1 MKKLILII
9 LFLLPISICSFLLR
23 KKAVFFSEKPRHN
36 TVIINVKEK
45 NLYLDLEDYVVGVVA
60 GEMPALFQEE
70 ALKAQAVAARSYVL
84 SKEKDGNYEVSAS
97 TNDQV
102 FLTSYEMKEKW
113 QEDYDEYYNKIL
125 NAVKKTT
132 GEVLTKDNKILKAFY
147 FSMSNGYT
155 ENSKDVFGE
164 DLTQSVESPFEA
176 SLSNFEIVKEFSK
189 NELLEKLG
197 VDNLNIENQ
206 QISETKHTSSIIIG
220 GKEFS
225 GIEVRKLLNLRSTD
239 FEIKQVGENF
249 NIITRG
255 YGHGVGMSQYGA
267 NELAKSG
274 KSYKEILAYY
284 YKNTKLVNL

>member
-9 LFLLPISICSFLLR
+9 LFLLPISICSFLLK
-23 KKAVFFSEKPRHN
+23 KKAVFFSEKPKHN
-36 TVIINVKEK
+36 TLIINVKEK
-45 NLYLDLEDYVVGVVA
+45 NLHLDLEDYVVGVVA
-60 GEMPALFQEE
+60 GEMPALFQDE

-84 SKEKDGNYEVSAS
+84 SKEKDGNYELSAS
-97 TNDQV
+97 TSDQV

-113 QEDYDEYYNKIL
+113 KEDYDEYYNKIL
-125 NAVKKTT
+125 NAVKETT

-155 ENSKDVFGE
+155 ENSKVVFGE

-274 KSYKEILAYY
+274 KSYKDILAYY
-284 YKNTKLVNL
+284 YKNTRIVNL

>member
-9 LFLLPISICSFLLR
+9 LFLLPISICSFLLK
-23 KKAVFFSEKPRHN
+23 KKAVFFSEKPKHN

-45 NLYLDLEDYVVGVVA
+45 NLYLDLENYVIGVVA
-60 GEMPALFQEE
+60 GEMPALFQDE

-84 SKEKDGNYEVSAS
+84 SKEKDGNYVVSAS
-97 TNDQV
+97 TSDQV

-113 QEDYDEYYNKIL
+113 ENDYDEYYNKIL

-164 DLTQSVESPFEA
+164 DLTQSVESPFEI

-189 NELLEKLG
+189 SELLEKLG

-239 FEIKQVGENF
+239 FEIKKVGENF

>member
-9 LFLLPISICSFLLR
+9 LFLLPISICSFLLK
-23 KKAVFFSEKPRHN
+23 KKAVFFSEKPKHN

-45 NLYLDLEDYVVGVVA
+45 NLYLDLENYVVGVVA

-97 TNDQV
+97 TSDQV

-113 QEDYDEYYNKIL
+113 QNDYDEYYNKIL

-164 DLTQSVESPFEA
+164 DLTQSVESPFEI

-189 NELLEKLG
+189 SELLEKLG

>member
-9 LFLLPISICSFLLR
+9 LFLLPISICSFLLK
-23 KKAVFFSEKPRHN
+23 KKAVFFSEKPKHN

-45 NLYLDLEDYVVGVVA
+45 NLYLDLENYVIGVVA
-60 GEMPALFQEE
+60 GEMPALFQDE

-84 SKEKDGNYEVSAS
+84 SKEKDGNYVVSAS
-97 TNDQV
+97 TSDQV

-113 QEDYDEYYNKIL
+113 ENDYDEYYNKIL

-164 DLTQSVESPFEA
+164 DLTQSVESPFEI

-189 NELLEKLG
+189 
-197 VDNLNIENQ
+197 
-206 QISETKHTSSIIIG
+206 S
-220 GKEFS
+220 
-225 GIEVRKLLNLRSTD
+225 
-239 FEIKQVGENF
+239 
-249 NIITRG
+249 
-255 YGHGVGMSQYGA
+255 
-267 NELAKSG
+267 
-274 KSYKEILAYY
+274 
-284 YKNTKLVNL
+284 

>member
-9 LFLLPISICSFLLR
+9 LFLLPISICSFLLK
-23 KKAVFFSEKPRHN
+23 KKAVFFSEKPKHN

-45 NLYLDLEDYVVGVVA
+45 NLYLDLENYVIGVVA
-60 GEMPALFQEE
+60 GEMPALFQDE

-84 SKEKDGNYEVSAS
+84 SKEKDGNFEVSAS
-97 TNDQV
+97 TSDQV

-113 QEDYDEYYNKIL
+113 QNDYDEYYNKIL

-164 DLTQSVESPFEA
+164 DLTQSVESPFEI

-189 NELLEKLG
+189 SELLEKLG

>member
-9 LFLLPISICSFLLR
+9 LFLLPISICSFLLK
-23 KKAVFFSEKPRHN
+23 KKAVFFSEKPKHN

-45 NLYLDLEDYVVGVVA
+45 NLYLDLENYVIGVVA
-60 GEMPALFQEE
+60 GEMPALFQDE

-84 SKEKDGNYEVSAS
+84 SKEKDGNYVVSAS
-97 TNDQV
+97 TSDQV

-113 QEDYDEYYNKIL
+113 QNDYDEYYNKIL
-125 NAVKKTT
+125 NAVKETT
-132 GEVLTKDNKILKAFY
+132 GEVLTKDNKIFKAFY

-164 DLTQSVESPFEA
+164 DLTQSVESPFEI

-189 NELLEKLG
+189 RELLEKLG

>member
-9 LFLLPISICSFLLR
+9 LFLLPISICSFLLK
-23 KKAVFFSEKPRHN
+23 KKAVFFSEKPKHN

-45 NLYLDLEDYVVGVVA
+45 NLHLDLEDYVVGVVA
-60 GEMPALFQEE
+60 GEMPALFQDE

-97 TNDQV
+97 TSDQV

-125 NAVKKTT
+125 NAVKETT

-274 KSYKEILAYY
+274 KSYKDILAYY
-284 YKNTKLVNL
+284 YKNTRLVNL

>member
-9 LFLLPISICSFLLR
+9 LFLLPISICSFLLK
-23 KKAVFFSEKPRHN
+23 KKAVFFSEKPKHN

-60 GEMPALFQEE
+60 GEMPALFQDE

-97 TNDQV
+97 TSDQV

-113 QEDYDEYYNKIL
+113 QDDYDEYYNKIL
-125 NAVKKTT
+125 NAVKTT
-132 GEVLTKDNKILKAFY
+132 AGEVLTKDNKILKAFY

-164 DLTQSVESPFEA
+164 DLTQSVESPFEI

-189 NELLEKLG
+189 SELLEKLG

>member
-9 LFLLPISICSFLLR
+9 LFLLPISICSFLLK
-23 KKAVFFSEKPRHN
+23 KKAVFFSEKPKHN

-45 NLYLDLEDYVVGVVA
+45 NLYLDLENYVIGVVA
-60 GEMPALFQEE
+60 GEMPALFQDE

-97 TNDQV
+97 TSDQV

-113 QEDYDEYYNKIL
+113 QNDYDEYYNKIL

-164 DLTQSVESPFEA
+164 DLTQSVESPFEI

-189 NELLEKLG
+189 SELLEKLG

-255 YGHGVGMSQYGA
+255 YGHGVGMSQCGA

>member
-9 LFLLPISICSFLLR
+9 LFLLPISICSFLL
-23 KKAVFFSEKPRHN
+23 KKKTVFFSEKPKHN

-45 NLYLDLEDYVVGVVA
+45 NLYLDLENYVIGVVA
-60 GEMPALFQEE
+60 GEMPALFQDE

-84 SKEKDGNYEVSAS
+84 SKEKDGNYVVSAS
-97 TNDQV
+97 TSDQV

-113 QEDYDEYYNKIL
+113 QNDYDEYYNKIL
-125 NAVKKTT
+125 NAVKKTS

-164 DLTQSVESPFEA
+164 DLTQSVESPFEI

-189 NELLEKLG
+189 SELLEKLG

>member
-9 LFLLPISICSFLLR
+9 LFLLPISICSFLLK
-23 KKAVFFSEKPRHN
+23 KKAVFFSEKPKHN

-45 NLYLDLEDYVVGVVA
+45 NLYLDLENYVIGVVA
-60 GEMPALFQEE
+60 GEMPALFQDE

-84 SKEKDGNYEVSAS
+84 SKEKDANYEVSAS
-97 TNDQV
+97 TSDQV

-132 GEVLTKDNKILKAFY
+132 GEVLTKDNKTLKAFY

-164 DLTQSVESPFEA
+164 DLTQSVESPFEI

-189 NELLEKLG
+189 SELLEKLG

>member
-9 LFLLPISICSFLLR
+9 LFLLPISICSFLLK
-23 KKAVFFSEKPRHN
+23 KKAVFFSEKPKHN
-36 TVIINVKEK
+36 TIIINVKEK
-45 NLYLDLEDYVVGVVA
+45 NLYLDLENYVVGVVA

-84 SKEKDGNYEVSAS
+84 SKEKEGNYEVSAS
-97 TNDQV
+97 TSDQV

-113 QEDYDEYYNKIL
+113 QNDYDEYYNKIL

-164 DLTQSVESPFEA
+164 DLTQSVESPFEI

-189 NELLEKLG
+189 SELLEKLG

>member
-9 LFLLPISICSFLLR
+9 LFLLPISICSFLLK
-23 KKAVFFSEKPRHN
+23 KKAVFFSEKQKHN

-45 NLYLDLEDYVVGVVA
+45 NLYLDLENYVIGVVA
-60 GEMPALFQEE
+60 GEMPALFQDE

-84 SKEKDGNYEVSAS
+84 SKEKDGNYVVSAS
-97 TNDQV
+97 TSDQV

-113 QEDYDEYYNKIL
+113 QNDYDEYYNKIL

-164 DLTQSVESPFEA
+164 DLTQSVESPFEI

-189 NELLEKLG
+189 SELLEKLG

>member
-9 LFLLPISICSFLLR
+9 LFLLPISICSFLLK
-23 KKAVFFSEKPRHN
+23 KKAVFFSEKPKLN

-45 NLYLDLEDYVVGVVA
+45 NLYLDLENYVVGVVA

-70 ALKAQAVAARSYVL
+70 ALKAQAVAARSYAL
-84 SKEKDGNYEVSAS
+84 SKEKDGNYVVSAS
-97 TNDQV
+97 TSDQV

-113 QEDYDEYYNKIL
+113 QNDYDEYYNKIL

-164 DLTQSVESPFEA
+164 DLTQSVESPFEI

-189 NELLEKLG
+189 SELLEKLG

>member
-9 LFLLPISICSFLLR
+9 LFLLPISICSFLLK
-23 KKAVFFSEKPRHN
+23 KKAVFFSEKPKHN

-45 NLYLDLEDYVVGVVA
+45 NLYLDLENYVVGVVA

-97 TNDQV
+97 TSDQV

-113 QEDYDEYYNKIL
+113 QNDYDEYYNKIL

-132 GEVLTKDNKILKAFY
+132 GEVLTKNNKILKAFY

-164 DLTQSVESPFEA
+164 DLTQSVESPFEI

-189 NELLEKLG
+189 SELLEKLG

>member
-9 LFLLPISICSFLLR
+9 LFLLPISICSFLLK
-23 KKAVFFSEKPRHN
+23 KKAVFFSEKPKHN

-60 GEMPALFQEE
+60 GEMPALFQDE

-97 TNDQV
+97 TSDQV
-102 FLTSYEMKEKW
+102 FLTSYELKEKW
-113 QEDYDEYYNKIL
+113 QNDYDEYYNKIL
-125 NAVKKTT
+125 KAVKKTT

-164 DLTQSVESPFEA
+164 DLTQSVESPFEI

-189 NELLEKLG
+189 SELLEKLG

-274 KSYKEILAYY
+274 KSYIEILAYY

>member
-9 LFLLPISICSFLLR
+9 LFLLPISICSFLLK
-23 KKAVFFSEKPRHN
+23 KKAVFFSEKPKHN

-45 NLYLDLEDYVVGVVA
+45 NLYLDLENYVVGVVA

-84 SKEKDGNYEVSAS
+84 SKEKDGNYVVSAS
-97 TNDQV
+97 TSDQV

-113 QEDYDEYYNKIL
+113 QNDYDEYYNKIL
-125 NAVKKTT
+125 NVVKKTT

-164 DLTQSVESPFEA
+164 DLTQSVESPFEI

-189 NELLEKLG
+189 SELLEKLG

-220 GKEFS
+220 GKEIS

-267 NELAKSG
+267 NELAKCG

>member
-9 LFLLPISICSFLLR
+9 LFLLPISICSFLLK
-23 KKAVFFSEKPRHN
+23 KKAVFFSEKTKHN

-45 NLYLDLEDYVVGVVA
+45 NLYLDLENYVIGVVA
-60 GEMPALFQEE
+60 GEMPALFQDE

-84 SKEKDGNYEVSAS
+84 SKEKDGNYVVSAS
-97 TNDQV
+97 TSDQV

-113 QEDYDEYYNKIL
+113 QNDYDEYYNKIL

-164 DLTQSVESPFEA
+164 DLTQSVESPFEI

-189 NELLEKLG
+189 SELLEKLG

-220 GKEFS
+220 GKKFS

>member
-9 LFLLPISICSFLLR
+9 LFLLPISICSFLLK
-23 KKAVFFSEKPRHN
+23 KKAVFFSEKPKHN

-45 NLYLDLEDYVVGVVA
+45 NLYLDLENYVIGVVA
-60 GEMPALFQEE
+60 GEMPALFQDE
-70 ALKAQAVAARSYVL
+70 ALKAQAVAVRSYVL

-97 TNDQV
+97 TGDQV

-113 QEDYDEYYNKIL
+113 QNDYDEYYNKIL

-164 DLTQSVESPFEA
+164 DLTQSVESPFEI

-189 NELLEKLG
+189 SELLEKLG

>member
-9 LFLLPISICSFLLR
+9 LFLLPISICSFLLK
-23 KKAVFFSEKPRHN
+23 KKAVFFSEKPKHN

-45 NLYLDLEDYVVGVVA
+45 NLYLDLENYVVGVVA

-97 TNDQV
+97 TSDQV

-113 QEDYDEYYNKIL
+113 QNDYDEYYNKIL

-164 DLTQSVESPFEA
+164 DLTQSVESPFEI

-189 NELLEKLG
+189 SELLEKLG
-197 VDNLNIENQ
+197 VYNLNIENQ

>member
-9 LFLLPISICSFLLR
+9 LFLLPISICSFLLK
-23 KKAVFFSEKPRHN
+23 KKAVFFSEKPKHN

-45 NLYLDLEDYVVGVVA
+45 NLYLDLENYVIGVVA
-60 GEMPALFQEE
+60 GEMPALFQDE

-97 TNDQV
+97 TSDQV

-113 QEDYDEYYNKIL
+113 QNDYDEYYNKIL

-164 DLTQSVESPFEA
+164 ALTQSVESPFEI

-189 NELLEKLG
+189 SELLEKLG

>member
-9 LFLLPISICSFLLR
+9 LFLLPISICSFLLK
-23 KKAVFFSEKPRHN
+23 KKAVFFSEKPKHN

-45 NLYLDLEDYVVGVVA
+45 NLYLDLENYVIGVVA
-60 GEMPALFQEE
+60 GEMPALFQDE

-84 SKEKDGNYEVSAS
+84 SKEKDGNYVVSAS
-97 TNDQV
+97 TSDQV

-113 QEDYDEYYNKIL
+113 QNDYDEYYNKIL

-164 DLTQSVESPFEA
+164 DLTQSVESPFEI

-189 NELLEKLG
+189 SELLEKLG

-220 GKEFS
+220 GKKFS

>member
-9 LFLLPISICSFLLR
+9 LFLLPISICSFLLK
-23 KKAVFFSEKPRHN
+23 KKAVFFSEKPKHN
-36 TVIINVKEK
+36 ILIINVKEK
-45 NLYLDLEDYVVGVVA
+45 NLYLDLEDYVIGVVA
-60 GEMPALFQEE
+60 GEMPALFQDE

-97 TNDQV
+97 TSDQV

-125 NAVKKTT
+125 NAVKETT

-274 KSYKEILAYY
+274 KSYKDILAYY
-284 YKNTKLVNL
+284 YKNTRLVNL

>member
-9 LFLLPISICSFLLR
+9 LFLLPISICSFLLK
-23 KKAVFFSEKPRHN
+23 KKAVFFSEKPKHN

-45 NLYLDLEDYVVGVVA
+45 NLYLDLENYVIGVVA
-60 GEMPALFQEE
+60 GEMPALFQDE

-84 SKEKDGNYEVSAS
+84 SKEKDGNYVVSAS
-97 TNDQV
+97 TSDQV

-113 QEDYDEYYNKIL
+113 ENDYDEYYNKIL

-164 DLTQSVESPFEA
+164 DLTQSVESPFEI

-189 NELLEKLG
+189 SELLEKLG

>member
-9 LFLLPISICSFLLR
+9 LFLLPISICSFLLK
-23 KKAVFFSEKPRHN
+23 KKAVFFSEKPKHN
-36 TVIINVKEK
+36 TLIINVKEK

-60 GEMPALFQEE
+60 GEMPALFQDE

-97 TNDQV
+97 TSDQV
-102 FLTSYEMKEKW
+102 FLTSYELKEKW
-113 QEDYDEYYNKIL
+113 REDYDEYYNKIL
-125 NAVKKTT
+125 NAVKETT

-155 ENSKDVFGE
+155 ENSKVVFGE

-274 KSYKEILAYY
+274 KSYKDILAYY
-284 YKNTKLVNL
+284 YKNTRLVNL

>member
-9 LFLLPISICSFLLR
+9 LFLLPISICSFLLK
-23 KKAVFFSEKPRHN
+23 KKAVFFSEKPKHN

-45 NLYLDLEDYVVGVVA
+45 NLYLDLENYVIGVVA
-60 GEMPALFQEE
+60 GEMPALFQDE
-70 ALKAQAVAARSYVL
+70 ALKAQAVAARSCVL
-84 SKEKDGNYEVSAS
+84 SKEKDGNYVVSAS
-97 TNDQV
+97 TSDQV

-113 QEDYDEYYNKIL
+113 QNDYDEYYNKIL

-164 DLTQSVESPFEA
+164 DLTQSVESPFEI

-189 NELLEKLG
+189 SELLEKLG

>member
-9 LFLLPISICSFLLR
+9 LFLLPISICSFLLK
-23 KKAVFFSEKPRHN
+23 KKAVFFSEKPKHN

-45 NLYLDLEDYVVGVVA
+45 NLYLDLENYVIGVVA
-60 GEMPALFQEE
+60 GEMPALFQDE

-84 SKEKDGNYEVSAS
+84 SKEKDGNYVVSAS
-97 TNDQV
+97 TSDQV

-113 QEDYDEYYNKIL
+113 QNDYDEYYNKIL
-125 NAVKKTT
+125 NAVKKTS

-164 DLTQSVESPFEA
+164 DLTQSVESPFEI

-189 NELLEKLG
+189 SELLEKLG

>member
-9 LFLLPISICSFLLR
+9 LFLLPISICSFLLK
-23 KKAVFFSEKPRHN
+23 KKAVFFSEKPKHN

-45 NLYLDLEDYVVGVVA
+45 NLYLDLENYVIGVVA
-60 GEMPALFQEE
+60 GEMPALFQDE

-84 SKEKDGNYEVSAS
+84 SKKKDGNYEVSAS
-97 TNDQV
+97 TSDQV

-113 QEDYDEYYNKIL
+113 QNDYDEYYNKIL

-164 DLTQSVESPFEA
+164 DLTQSVESPFEI

-189 NELLEKLG
+189 SELLEKLG

>member
-9 LFLLPISICSFLLR
+9 LFLLPISICSFLLK
-23 KKAVFFSEKPRHN
+23 KKAVFFSEKPKHN

-45 NLYLDLEDYVVGVVA
+45 NLYLDLENYVIGVVA
-60 GEMPALFQEE
+60 GEMPALFQDE

-84 SKEKDGNYEVSAS
+84 SKEKDGNYVVSAS
-97 TNDQV
+97 TSDQV

-113 QEDYDEYYNKIL
+113 QNDYDEYYNKIL
-125 NAVKKTT
+125 NAVKKTI

-164 DLTQSVESPFEA
+164 DLTQSVESPFEI

-189 NELLEKLG
+189 SELLEKLG

>member
-9 LFLLPISICSFLLR
+9 LFLLPISICSFLLK
-23 KKAVFFSEKPRHN
+23 KKAVFFSEKPKHN

-45 NLYLDLEDYVVGVVA
+45 NLYLDLENYVIGVVA
-60 GEMPALFQEE
+60 GEMPALFQDE

-84 SKEKDGNYEVSAS
+84 SKEKDGNYVVSAS
-97 TNDQV
+97 TSDQV

-113 QEDYDEYYNKIL
+113 QNDYDEYYNKIL

-164 DLTQSVESPFEA
+164 DLTQSVESPFEI

-189 NELLEKLG
+189 SELLEKLG

-267 NELAKSG
+267 NELAKCG

>member
-9 LFLLPISICSFLLR
+9 LFLLPISICSFLLK
-23 KKAVFFSEKPRHN
+23 KKAVFFSEKPKHN

-45 NLYLDLEDYVVGVVA
+45 NLYLDLENYVIGVVA
-60 GEMPALFQEE
+60 GEMPALFQDE

-97 TNDQV
+97 TSDQV

-113 QEDYDEYYNKIL
+113 QNDYDEYYNKIL

-164 DLTQSVESPFEA
+164 DLTQSVESPFEI

-189 NELLEKLG
+189 SELLEKLG

>member
-9 LFLLPISICSFLLR
+9 LFLLPISICSFLLK
-23 KKAVFFSEKPRHN
+23 KKAVFFSEKPKHN

-45 NLYLDLEDYVVGVVA
+45 NLYLDLENYVVGVVA

-84 SKEKDGNYEVSAS
+84 SKEKDGNYVVNAS
-97 TNDQV
+97 TSDQV

-113 QEDYDEYYNKIL
+113 QNDYDEYYNKIL

-164 DLTQSVESPFEA
+164 DLTQSVESPFEI

-189 NELLEKLG
+189 SELLEKLG

>member
-9 LFLLPISICSFLLR
+9 LFLLPISICSFLLK
-23 KKAVFFSEKPRHN
+23 KKAVFFSEKPKHN

-60 GEMPALFQEE
+60 GEMPALFQDE

-97 TNDQV
+97 TSDQV

-113 QEDYDEYYNKIL
+113 QNDYDEYYNKIL

-164 DLTQSVESPFEA
+164 DLTQSVESPFEI

-189 NELLEKLG
+189 SELLEKLG

>member
-9 LFLLPISICSFLLR
+9 LFLLPISICSFLLK
-23 KKAVFFSEKPRHN
+23 KKAVFFSEKPKHN
-36 TVIINVKEK
+36 TLIINVKEK

-60 GEMPALFQEE
+60 GEMPALFQDE

-97 TNDQV
+97 TSDQV
-102 FLTSYEMKEKW
+102 FLTSYELKEKW

-125 NAVKKTT
+125 NAVKETT

-197 VDNLNIENQ
+197 VDNLNIEKQ

-274 KSYKEILAYY
+274 KSYKDILAYY
-284 YKNTKLVNL
+284 YKNTRLVNL

>member
-9 LFLLPISICSFLLR
+9 LFLLPISICSFLLK
-23 KKAVFFSEKPRHN
+23 KKAVFFSEKPKHN

-45 NLYLDLEDYVVGVVA
+45 NLYLDLENYVVGVVA

-84 SKEKDGNYEVSAS
+84 SKEKDGNYVVSAS
-97 TNDQV
+97 TSDQV

-113 QEDYDEYYNKIL
+113 QNDYDEYYNKIL

-164 DLTQSVESPFEA
+164 DLTQSVESPFEI

-189 NELLEKLG
+189 SELLEKLG

>member
-9 LFLLPISICSFLLR
+9 LFLLPISICSFLLK
-23 KKAVFFSEKPRHN
+23 KKAVFFSEKPKHN

-45 NLYLDLEDYVVGVVA
+45 NLYLDLENYVVGVVA

-84 SKEKDGNYEVSAS
+84 SKEKDGNYGVSAS
-97 TNDQV
+97 TSDQV

-113 QEDYDEYYNKIL
+113 QNDYDEYYNKIL

-164 DLTQSVESPFEA
+164 DLTQSVESPFEI

-189 NELLEKLG
+189 SELLEKLG

>member
-9 LFLLPISICSFLLR
+9 LFLLPISICSFLL
-23 KKAVFFSEKPRHN
+23 KKKVVFFSEKPKHN

-45 NLYLDLEDYVVGVVA
+45 NLYLDLENYVIGVVA
-60 GEMPALFQEE
+60 GEMPALFQDE

-84 SKEKDGNYEVSAS
+84 SKEKDGNYVVSAS
-97 TNDQV
+97 TSDQV

-113 QEDYDEYYNKIL
+113 QNDYDEYYNKIL

-164 DLTQSVESPFEA
+164 DLTQSVESPFEI

-189 NELLEKLG
+189 SELLEKLG
-197 VDNLNIENQ
+197 VNNLNIENQ
-206 QISETKHTSSIIIG
+206 QISETKHTISIIIG

>member
-9 LFLLPISICSFLLR
+9 LFLLPISICSFLLK
-23 KKAVFFSEKPRHN
+23 KKAVFFSEKPKHN

-60 GEMPALFQEE
+60 GEMPALFQDE

-97 TNDQV
+97 TSDQV
-102 FLTSYEMKEKW
+102 FLTSYELKEKW

-164 DLTQSVESPFEA
+164 DLTQSVESPFEI

-189 NELLEKLG
+189 SELLEKLG

-206 QISETKHTSSIIIG
+206 QIGETKHTISIIIG

>member
-9 LFLLPISICSFLLR
+9 LFLLPISICSFLLK
-23 KKAVFFSEKPRHN
+23 KKAVFFSEKPKHN

-45 NLYLDLEDYVVGVVA
+45 NLYLDLENYVIGVVA
-60 GEMPALFQEE
+60 GEMPALFQDE

-84 SKEKDGNYEVSAS
+84 SKEKDGNYVVSAS
-97 TNDQV
+97 TSDQV

-113 QEDYDEYYNKIL
+113 ENDYDEYYNKIL

-164 DLTQSVESPFEA
+164 DLTQSVESPFEI

-189 NELLEKLG
+189 SELLEKLG

-220 GKEFS
+220 GKKFS

>member
-9 LFLLPISICSFLLR
+9 LFLLPISICSFLLK
-23 KKAVFFSEKPRHN
+23 KKAVFFSEKPKHN

-45 NLYLDLEDYVVGVVA
+45 NLYLDLENYVVGVVA

-97 TNDQV
+97 TSDQV

-113 QEDYDEYYNKIL
+113 QNDYDEYYNKIL
-125 NAVKKTT
+125 NAVKKTN

-164 DLTQSVESPFEA
+164 DLTQSVESPFEI

-189 NELLEKLG
+189 SELLEKLG

-267 NELAKSG
+267 NELAKCG